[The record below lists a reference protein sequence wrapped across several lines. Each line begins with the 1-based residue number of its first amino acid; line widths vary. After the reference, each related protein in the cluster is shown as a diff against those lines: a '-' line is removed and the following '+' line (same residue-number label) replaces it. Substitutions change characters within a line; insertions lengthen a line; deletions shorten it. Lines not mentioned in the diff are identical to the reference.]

1 MWLPLHTCATHP
13 PAPRDGRRLRAQ
25 QAARAVAG
33 TPQRS
38 LRHCL
43 VQRELLGKGATWC
56 TMRAPKRGDRALEGP
71 AEHCVGAAGHPRGPW
86 AACALPACFSSTC
99 CQPRPATTPP
109 SPAAPLAC
117 PAERRPHAD
126 CQRRPDRL
134 PVGHRARRPDWW
146 AQGSRAESR
155 RQPSLPLFGGPHVLS
170 ALQRLPSRSCSH
182 SQIRPAPP
190 GPPPPPHPP
199 PPPTHPPTTSHL
211 PRPLWQRQGGVP
223 RARRVG
229 GVCLGRPRRRPHG
242 VGCARASQDRRPGW
256 QALCVS
262 RHHRAREAA
271 LFHRRLDV
279 HVMLGGGGPGRCP
292 PSCWQG
298 DGGALGAACL
308 VAGGDGGALCA
319 ACLQQRACSGCAA
332 DAHPSWCRPPRPLPQ
347 DAHAPSA
354 TQKRRRTPLLGR
366 TRPSVSSVAF
376 LQGSGT
382 QLASGGGWTQAWGWG
397 WGGGVGRGY
406 TGWERGLQ
414 VLMCTGD
421 GRAGRSPHA
430 SRACRPAAPCPSSP
444 SPGAPVPR
452 GRRGQVLGSAG
463 RNACPWISNS
473 NAKTC
478 LLNLCYDRRGR
489 RGQVLGPAGL

>member
-190 GPPPPPHPP
+190 GPPPPPTPHPP
-199 PPPTHPPTTSHL
+199 PPTPPPPATFRGHSGSVKAVC
-211 PRPLWQRQGGVP
+211 PAPGASAVFASG
-223 RARRVG
+223 ARDGALMVWD
-229 GVCLGRPRRRPHG
+229 
-242 VGCARASQDRRPGW
+242 ARAPAKID
-256 QALCVS
+256 ALDGKPFVS
-262 RHHRAREAA
+262 PVIT
-271 LFHRRLDV
+271 V
-279 HVMLGGGGPGRCP
+279 HVRLPCFTGG
-292 PSCWQG
+292 
-298 DGGALGAACL
+298 
-308 VAGGDGGALCA
+308 
-319 ACLQQRACSGCAA
+319 
-332 DAHPSWCRPPRPLPQ
+332 
-347 DAHAPSA
+347 
-354 TQKRRRTPLLGR
+354 
-366 TRPSVSSVAF
+366 
-376 LQGSGT
+376 
-382 QLASGGGWTQAWGWG
+382 
-397 WGGGVGRGY
+397 
-406 TGWERGLQ
+406 
-414 VLMCTGD
+414 LMCT
-421 GRAGRSPHA
+421 
-430 SRACRPAAPCPSSP
+430 
-444 SPGAPVPR
+444 
-452 GRRGQVLGSAG
+452 
-463 RNACPWISNS
+463 
-473 NAKTC
+473 
-478 LLNLCYDRRGR
+478 
-489 RGQVLGPAGL
+489 